1 MVFELSVGAILTA
14 AAVAVYL
21 HGKSDS
27 KASSSNGKG
36 SVDTSDM
43 LVTYSKII
51 PGHEVKRVFG
61 YVESS
66 SVLPKGSSYSPKLAE
81 DATIHK
87 LMAQAK
93 EMGANAIL
101 DLKLEKEEF
110 AVHVRIIAKGL
121 AVKV

>member
-1 MVFELSVGAILTA
+1 MVFELSVGAVLTA

-27 KASSSNGKG
+27 KSTNGNGKAQ
-36 SVDTSDM
+36 VDTSGM

-61 YVESS
+61 YIEST

-87 LMAQAK
+87 LMTKAK

-101 DLKLEKEEF
+101 DLKIEREDF
-110 AVHVRIIAKGL
+110 AVHVRITARGL